1 MRNRLLSHCLWF
13 DVGVASDVG
22 VYAEESVNERLVPS
36 NSLATAFSHFGDNL
50 YFFHFRGFTLV
61 IACWSR
67 QSTSFGKE
75 NKLSC
80 LWCLWLCYF
89 GTRQIMTRHRRCFLP
104 LAQSKQN
111 LWLIE
116 TDNAGGRGG
125 AIIICYYCSPT
136 QVTTQNNNATGKI
149 GILWLYVAWAPMTWA
164 PRTRNTKPL
173 QLKRKNAQ
181 EQVVI
186 WQLYC

>member
-1 MRNRLLSHCLWF
+1 MRNRLLSFCLLKF
-13 DVGVASDVG
+13 DVG

-125 AIIICYYCSPT
+125 ARIICFYCSPA
-136 QVTTQNNNATGKI
+136 QVTIQNNNATGGEKNRNFVI
-149 GILWLYVAWAPMTWA
+149 MCCLVLWLSYVAPIICCLSAAADDQKHKASATEA
-164 PRTRNTKPL
+164 
-173 QLKRKNAQ
+173 
-181 EQVVI
+181 
-186 WQLYC
+186 

>member
-1 MRNRLLSHCLWF
+1 ML
-13 DVGVASDVG
+13 ASMLKKASTKG
-22 VYAEESVNERLVPS
+22 W
-36 NSLATAFSHFGDNL
+36 SLATAFSHFGDNL

-61 IACWSR
+61 IACWSH

-104 LAQSKQN
+104 LAQSRQN

-116 TDNAGGRGG
+116 TENAEKRGG
-125 AIIICYYCSPT
+125 ARIICYYCSPA
-136 QVTTQNNNATGKI
+136 QVTIQNNNATGKI
-149 GILWLYVAWAPMTWA
+149 GILWLYVAWFCDYHMVLQLYVAWAQQPMT
-164 PRTRNTKPL
+164 RDTKPL
-173 QLKRKNAQ
+173 QLKRKKAQ
-181 EQVVI
+181 EQDVI
-186 WQLYC
+186 WRLSCWKGVPPQC